1 MGGVSLAGDDWADGR
16 PCRGRAQ
23 GRHAHS
29 ARGVIEEV
37 LQQEPARYRVRWD
50 DGRESILAPA
60 SGSVR
65 IETAKVKA
73 TRKKTSTR
81 SR

>member
-1 MGGVSLAGDDWADGR
+1 MTGQTGDRVVVEPKGVAHTA
-16 PCRGRAQ
+16 RG
-23 GRHAHS
+23 
-29 ARGVIEEV
+29 GVIEEV
-37 LQQEPARYRVRWD
+37 LQEEPPRYRVRWD

-73 TRKKTSTR
+73 TRKKTAAKGR
-81 SR
+81 